1 MKLAEKA
8 ATSDQPRALTVVR
21 RRQDSGTAWRARPG
35 GAARAPYMM
44 TLPFF
49 ALFTVFFVGPFLYA
63 IYISL
68 TSNLTG
74 QVTGFQN
81 YVTVLKT
88 QAFWDGVR
96 RMLYFGAIQVSVMI
110 ALALALALLLDSPYC
125 RGRKIF
131 SVIYFL
137 PYAVPGVI
145 AAIMWGFLL
154 SPQLDDALRVT
165 SVNPLGPRMVLYAIM
180 LIVTW
185 EFTGYNMTIY
195 LAGITSVTKEII
207 DAARIDGASEWKLAL
222 SVKLPL
228 LRRTIM
234 FTIILSIIGTLQLF
248 SEPAIINNLVAL
260 GGSYTPNLLI
270 YNQAFSFGD
279 IPLAA
284 AGSIVLAILTAAGSV
299 GFFLI
304 VRRGDRRARGA

>member
-1 MKLAEKA
+1 MKLAEKT
-8 ATSDQPRALTVVR
+8 ATRDQPRGLTVVR
-21 RRQDSGTAWRARPG
+21 RRQDSDKARRARPG
-35 GAARAPYMM
+35 GLARAPYVM

-49 ALFTVFFVGPFLYA
+49 ALFAVFFVAPFLYA

-88 QAFWDGVR
+88 QVFWDGVR

-110 ALALALALLLDSPYC
+110 LLALALALILDSPYC

-145 AAIMWGFLL
+145 AALMWGFLL
-154 SPQLDDALRVT
+154 SPPLDNALQAT
-165 SVNPLGPRMVLYAIM
+165 SINPLSPRMVLYAIM
-180 LIVTW
+180 LIATW

-207 DAARIDGASEWKLAL
+207 DAAKIDGASEWKLAL
-222 SVKLPL
+222 SIKLPL

-234 FTIILSIIGTLQLF
+234 FTIVLSIIGTLQLF
-248 SEPAIINNLVAL
+248 SEPAIINNLVPL
-260 GGSYTPNLLI
+260 GDSYTPNLLI

-284 AGSIVLAILTAAGSV
+284 AGSIVLAILTAAGSA
-299 GFFLI
+299 GFFFI
-304 VRRGDRRARGA
+304 VRRGNRRTRGA